1 MRLSFEP
8 RVESSKLFEISM
20 MLLSVGLAFLIFTLF
35 MFFTGRDPVGAY
47 KTMFIWAFMRK
58 VGLEGTLIKFST
70 LSLIALGLILA
81 FKMKVWNIGGE
92 GQFYVGAMFTTFLAL
107 FFLPSL
113 HSALLI
119 PLLALGGFI
128 GGSIWAF
135 LPGLMKAFL
144 GADEIVV
151 TLMLNYIAI
160 LWTDYLVYGAWK
172 DPGSFGFP
180 MTPIFPDSAKLPYI
194 WGKVH
199 MGILVPIALA
209 LVLRVI
215 LERTRWGFE
224 IKVIGDNP
232 DAASCAGMN
241 IRKNIIL
248 TLMISGGIAGLS
260 GALYVMGVQ
269 HRLQHGFSPGY
280 GYTAIIV
287 AWLSRLHPV
296 AALLV
301 SFFLGGIFVGCE
313 ILQIV
318 MKLPISVVYI
328 FQAILF
334 ICVLIG
340 DVLIRYKVRVV
351 R

>member
-1 MRLSFEP
+1 MKLNFEP
-8 RVESSKLFEISM
+8 RVESSRLFEVLV
-20 MLLSVGLAFLIFTLF
+20 MLFSVALAFLVFTLF
-35 MFFTGRDPVGAY
+35 MFLTGRDPLGAY
-47 KTMFIWAFMRK
+47 KTMFVWAFMRK
-58 VGLEGTLIKFST
+58 VGLEGTLVKFST
-70 LSLIALGLILA
+70 LSLIALGLILS

-92 GQFYVGAMFTTFLAL
+92 GQFYLGAMTTTFLAL
-107 FFLPSL
+107 FFLPPM
-113 HSALLI
+113 HPAFLI
-119 PLLALGGFI
+119 PILALGGFI
-128 GGSIWAF
+128 GGSLWAL
-135 LPGLMKAFL
+135 LPGLMKTLL

-160 LWTDYLVYGAWK
+160 LWTDYLVYGSWK

-180 MTPIFPDSAKLPYI
+180 MTPLFPESAKLPYL

-199 MGILVPIALA
+199 VGILLPIILA
-209 LVLRVI
+209 FLLKVV
-215 LERTRWGFE
+215 LERTKWGFE
-224 IKVIGDNP
+224 IRVIGDNP

-241 IRKNIIL
+241 IRRNIIL
-248 TLMISGGIAGLS
+248 TLMISGGIAGLA

-269 HRLQHGFSPGY
+269 HRLQPGFSPGY

-287 AWLSRLHPV
+287 AWLSRLHPI
-296 AALLV
+296 AALFV

-328 FQAILF
+328 FQGILF
-334 ICVLIG
+334 FSVLIG
-340 DVLIRYKVRVV
+340 DVFIRYRVKLA